1 MDKMKEDI
9 SVSENRSRMKRR
21 AALMQDKK
29 NKYEKAGESLEE
41 IGRGM
46 IGCGCSLTI
55 FGIILI
61 ILVFLPVLMMF

>member
-41 IGRGM
+41 IRRGM
-46 IGCGCSLTI
+46 I
-55 FGIILI
+55 
-61 ILVFLPVLMMF
+61 